1 MRQIFLLG
9 ISVLMAGCAA
19 TPPVETG
26 IDRPL
31 PPAPGMERVL
41 GQPAEVAVA
50 LLGEP
55 SLDRREGM
63 ARQLQFAGACVL
75 DIFYFQKSGQ
85 APLAVHTEA
94 RLPNGR
100 DVAAA
105 ECMQS
110 LLKARALVRP
120 QG

>member
-1 MRQIFLLG
+1 
-9 ISVLMAGCAA
+9 
-19 TPPVETG
+19 
-26 IDRPL
+26 
-31 PPAPGMERVL
+31 MERVL
-41 GQPAEVAVA
+41 GQPAEVAVG

-55 SLDRREGM
+55 TLDRREGM

-75 DIFYFQKSGQ
+75 DIFYVQKVGQ

-100 DVAAA
+100 DVQPA
-105 ECMQS
+105 ECLQS
-110 LLKARALVRP
+110 LLKARTLVRP

>member
-1 MRQIFLLG
+1 MRRIFPLLVP
-9 ISVLMAGCAA
+9 VLLAGCAA
-19 TPPVETG
+19 TPSVESNAHH
-26 IDRPL
+26 PP

-41 GQPAEVAVA
+41 GQPAEVAVG

-55 SLDRREGM
+55 TLDRREGM

-75 DIFYFQKSGQ
+75 DIFYVQKVGQ

-100 DVAAA
+100 DVQPA
-105 ECMQS
+105 ECLQS
-110 LLKARALVRP
+110 LLKARTLVRP